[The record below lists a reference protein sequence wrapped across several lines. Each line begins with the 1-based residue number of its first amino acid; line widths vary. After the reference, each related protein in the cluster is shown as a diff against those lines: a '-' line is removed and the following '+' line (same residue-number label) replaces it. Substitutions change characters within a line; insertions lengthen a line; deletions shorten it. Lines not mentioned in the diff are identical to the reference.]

1 MRFRLGAAVRT
12 ARAAGLGTG
21 TERLVDDGLDGARAP
36 AAFGAAAEATINL
49 LRIARQFP
57 GGDHGIADIVVAED
71 VTGTNDHRN
80 GGPIGDAELTDI
92 ERRDGMQKEKPH
104 FQAIPK

>member
-1 MRFRLGAAVRT
+1 MRT
-12 ARAAGLGTG
+12 AEAAGLGAG
-21 TERLVDDGLDGARAP
+21 TERLVDDGLDGTRAP

-57 GGDHGIADIVVAED
+57 GGDYGIADIVVAED
-71 VTGTNDHRN
+71 VTGANDHGDGR
-80 GGPIGDAELTDI
+80 PIGDAEFTDI
-92 ERRDGMQKEKPH
+92 EPRDRMQKENPH